1 MCNKDKDDD
10 NPLPFKGRDRVGMG
24 LSGITLLV
32 LFLLF
37 AAGMTATVT
46 LAGSPEREAVKK
58 AYTKAEKNCKQIE
71 RDHEKMQGEHKLMFK
86 AWQEKVEPVLT
97 EDEEVL
103 AECKKTLSDLKDIAE
118 QLDKIAFDDPLK
130 ETLFND
136 YDKRQSIMEDIKG
149 RHKTLREKHERLF
162 HEMMG
167 H

>member
-1 MCNKDKDDD
+1 MCNKEKDDE
-10 NPLPFKGRDRVGMG
+10 NTLPFKGRDGVGMG

-32 LFLLF
+32 MFLLF
-37 AAGMTATVT
+37 AICTTSTAV
-46 LAGSPEREAVKK
+46 LADSPDTETVKK
-58 AYTKAEKNCKQIE
+58 TYTKAEKTCKQAA

-86 AWQEKVEPVLT
+86 AWQEKSRPLLT

-103 AECKKTLSDLKDIAE
+103 ADCNNTLSALKDITE
-118 QLDKIAFDDPLK
+118 QLDTIVADDPLK
-130 ETLFND
+130 EALLND
-136 YDKRQSIMEDIKG
+136 YEKIQSMMKDIAG

>member
-1 MCNKDKDDD
+1 MCNNNKD
-10 NPLPFKGRDRVGMG
+10 NVNTRPFTGA
-24 LSGITLLV
+24 TLLV

-37 AAGMTATVT
+37 AIFIASTAV
-46 LAGSPEREAVKK
+46 LAGSPDPETLTKT
-58 AYTKAEKNCKQIE
+58 YTKAEKTCKQME

-86 AWQEKVEPVLT
+86 AWQEKSIPLLT
-97 EDEEVL
+97 EHEEVL
-103 AECKKTLSDLKDIAE
+103 TECKKTLSALKDIAE
-118 QLDKIAFDDPLK
+118 QLDKIASDDPLK

-136 YDKRQSIMEDIKG
+136 YEKIQNNMADISG

>member
-1 MCNKDKDDD
+1 MLTKDNK
-10 NPLPFKGRDRVGMG
+10 NTLPLF
-24 LSGITLLV
+24 

-37 AAGMTATVT
+37 AIFITSTAVLADSPDPETVT
-46 LAGSPEREAVKK
+46 KT
-58 AYTKAEKNCKQIE
+58 YTKAEKTCKQML
-71 RDHEKMQGEHKLMFK
+71 RDHEKMKGEHKLMFK
-86 AWQEKVEPVLT
+86 AWQEKSIPLLT

-103 AECKKTLSDLKDIAE
+103 AECKKTLSPLKDIAE
-118 QLDKIAFDDPLK
+118 QLDKIASDDPLK

>member
-1 MCNKDKDDD
+1 MLTKDNK
-10 NPLPFKGRDRVGMG
+10 NTLPFKGRDGVGMG
-24 LSGITLLV
+24 PSGTTLLA

-37 AAGMTATVT
+37 AIFITSKAV
-46 LAGSPEREAVKK
+46 LAGSPDPETVTKT
-58 AYTKAEKNCKQIE
+58 YTKAEKTCKQMQ
-71 RDHEKMQGEHKLMFK
+71 RNHEKMKGEHNLMFK
-86 AWQEKVEPVLT
+86 AWQEKSSPLLT

-103 AECKKTLSDLKDIAE
+103 TECKTTLSALKDIAE
-118 QLDKIAFDDPLK
+118 QLGKIVADDPLK

-136 YDKRQSIMEDIKG
+136 YDKRQSIMEDVTG